1 MAAALLVAALVAT
14 PIVLLSGESLGG
26 VHGDS
31 RVWLALFVLVPGAGG
46 HLLINWAH
54 RFVDVTISSVIV
66 VGLPVV
72 AALLALV
79 FLDEPLGPLEI
90 LGGVVVVACVAAIAS
105 RPRLTVAEDPL
116 PV

>member
-1 MAAALLVAALVAT
+1 M
-14 PIVLLSGESLGG
+14 
-26 VHGDS
+26 
-31 RVWLALFVLVPGAGG
+31 ALFVLVPGAGG

-72 AALLALV
+72 AAVLALV
-79 FLDEPLGPLEI
+79 FLDEPLGVLEI
-90 LGGVVVVACVAAIAS
+90 IGGVVVVGCVAAIAT
-105 RPRLTVAEDPL
+105 RPTLTVPDDSL